1 MPPKENIPDL
11 EQFIKE
17 IEDTIDS
24 LFTPIKEIEID
35 PLTNEIKNLHKSREE
50 MPSTK
55 KEDKTDLDEEIT
67 LELDTGGSLPL
78 EIDTHTMPVLEPPL
92 EDIRLEKEEQE
103 KAASTKFE
111 SMIHQFNQLYQ
122 SLLTLEW
129 EITKEDLTS
138 AYEILKN
145 IAQRI
150 DDLASEDASFLVHS
164 MLDIIKAVKEDP
176 DHACPNAPKALDKGL
191 EALMA
196 IVKDSHPISHETE
209 ELIREAKEYM
219 ALVRLEDKPSKQ
231 RLDTDSWD
239 DEKAVEEIC
248 DVPILE
254 DIKEKPF
261 NQERLQ
267 AVLNDLAVCIE
278 KIIPVQ
284 EVLSHHKKS
293 QKLYKFLANIRSR
306 LEGAIQILT
315 DELGLDFPEIRL
327 SHTPP
332 EEIIIGEDTEIE
344 AQKNVFPP
352 FNEIQLVKWQER
364 TIGLIPDEICYI
376 GPPKSIG
383 QRISGQETIFNLNSL
398 KKWPWSKI
406 KPMLTGELSRLEES
420 VLEAITLPVI
430 KNPDAKEAPESDT
443 PNLSLALLY
452 KDGKGC
458 ALIVEDAP
466 QNLNTADWQWHD
478 ETKSSLPWLGYLE
491 KEGKKIPVISIEK
504 IFNE

>member
-1 MPPKENIPDL
+1 MPQKENIPDL
-11 EQFIKE
+11 EKFIKE

-24 LFTPIKEIEID
+24 LFTPTKEIEID
-35 PLTNEIKNLHKSREE
+35 PLTNEIKEVQRSREE
-50 MPSTK
+50 KPSTK

-67 LELDTGGSLPL
+67 LELDEDDSVPL
-78 EIDTHTMPVLEPPL
+78 ETAPPTMPVIEPTI
-92 EDIRLEKEEQE
+92 EDIRLEEEEEEKET
-103 KAASTKFE
+103 STQFE
-111 SMIHQFNQLYQ
+111 SMVHQFNQLYQ

-145 IAQRI
+145 IAQKI
-150 DDLASEDASFLVHS
+150 EDLASEDASFLVHS
-164 MLDIIKAVKEDP
+164 MLDIMRAVKEDP
-176 DHACPNAPKALDKGL
+176 DHACPNAPKALEKGL

-219 ALVRLEDKPSKQ
+219 AFVRLEDKPPKE
-231 RLDTDSWD
+231 RLSTDSWD
-239 DEKAVEEIC
+239 DKRVVEEIC

-254 DIKEKPF
+254 EIKEKPF

-306 LEGAIQILT
+306 LEGAIQVLT

-332 EEIIIGEDTEIE
+332 EEVIIGEDTEIE
-344 AQKNVFPP
+344 PPKNIFPP
-352 FNEIQLVKWQER
+352 FKEIQLVTWQGR
-364 TIGLIPDEICYI
+364 TIGLIPEEVCYI
-376 GPPKSIG
+376 GHSRSIG
-383 QRISGQETIFNLNSL
+383 QKISGQESIFNLSSL

-406 KPMLTGELSRLEES
+406 RPMLTGELSRLDES

-458 ALIVEDAP
+458 ALIIEGVP
-466 QNLNTADWQWHD
+466 QNLNTDDWQWHD
-478 ETKSSLPWLGYLE
+478 ETENSLPWIGYLE
-491 KEGKKIPVISIEK
+491 KEGKKIPVITVEK